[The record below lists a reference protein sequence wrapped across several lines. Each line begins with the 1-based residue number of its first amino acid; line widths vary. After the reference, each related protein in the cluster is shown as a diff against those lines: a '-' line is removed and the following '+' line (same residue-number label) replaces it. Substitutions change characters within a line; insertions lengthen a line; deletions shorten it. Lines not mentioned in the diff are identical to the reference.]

1 MGRSR
6 FVFNY
11 FYFNQMLFSLFG
23 EIALTVIGLLY
34 VLDCWFDS
42 CISFEETMKN
52 NEEEKEVK
60 MTDAVKRMY
69 S

>member
-1 MGRSR
+1 
-6 FVFNY
+6 
-11 FYFNQMLFSLFG
+11 MLFSLFG

-42 CISFEETMKN
+42 FISLAETSKN
-52 NEEEKEVK
+52 NDDEDIK
-60 MTDAVKRMY
+60 MSDAAKRMY

>member
-6 FVFNY
+6 FAFNY

-34 VLDCWFDS
+34 VADMWFDS
-42 CISFEETMKN
+42 FISLAEQSKN
-52 NEEEKEVK
+52 NEEEKEQK

>member
-1 MGRSR
+1 MSNKQIP
-6 FVFNY
+6 NY
-11 FYFNQMLFSLFG
+11 FYNQMLFSLFG

-42 CISFEETMKN
+42 IISLAEQSKN